1 MLGPSIPAWK
11 RSRNA
16 SAGCSYGFRHG
27 KDWVNVNGLGS
38 HFRDRLIYRQ
48 QGQSVES
55 DLLEV
60 DTLVVGA
67 GVVGLA
73 VGRAM
78 AQVGHEVIV
87 LEAGDHFGE
96 GISSRNSEVIHAG
109 IYYPD
114 NSLKARLCVEG
125 RRQLYQYCE
134 SHKVGYQ
141 KCGKWIV
148 ATSEAQNTGLENI
161 QAQALANCVPLEL
174 FDGPTVARR
183 LPEVCVSAGLWSPE
197 TGIVDTHGLMLALL
211 GELED
216 AGGSLVLRSPVERI
230 ESGGGTHV
238 LWVGGAEPLRVRA
251 RNLVNAA
258 GLGAV
263 PLTRNWVGL
272 PDVQKPSQWF
282 ARGVYFSYGGRHPF
296 KNLIYP
302 VPEPGGLGVH
312 LTLDLAGQARFG
324 PDVEWIE
331 REDYG
336 VDPERVHS
344 FVSGIRK
351 WWPGLESARLQPAYA
366 GIRPKLKDA
375 GGGFFDFRI
384 DGPQEHGVPG
394 LVNLFGIESPGLTS
408 CLAIA
413 GLVRDKL
420 A

>member
-1 MLGPSIPAWK
+1 MLGPSIPAWT

-16 SAGCSYGFRHG
+16 SAGCSYGFRHAG
-27 KDWVNVNGLGS
+27 DWVNVNGLGS
-38 HFRDRLIYRQ
+38 HFRERLVYRQ
-48 QGQSVES
+48 RGRSVENGV
-55 DLLEV
+55 LEV
-60 DTLVVGA
+60 DTLVIGA

-73 VGRAM
+73 VARAL
-78 AQVGHEVIV
+78 AQAGCEVIV

-109 IYYPD
+109 IYYPES
-114 NSLKARLCVEG
+114 SLKARLCVEG
-125 RRQLYQYCE
+125 RKQLYEYCE
-134 SHKVGYQ
+134 SHKVGYR
-141 KCGKWIV
+141 KCGKWIIS
-148 ATSEAQNTGLENI
+148 TSEAQNKGLEGI
-161 QAQALANCVPLEL
+161 QTQGIANGAPLEL
-174 FDGPTVARR
+174 WDGPTLARQ
-183 LPEVCVSAGLWSPE
+183 LPYVRSSAGLWSPE

-230 ESGGGTHV
+230 ESEGGAHV
-238 LWVGGAEPLRVRA
+238 LWVGGAEPLRVKA
-251 RNLVNAA
+251 RTLVNAA

-263 PLTRNWVGL
+263 PLTGSWKGL
-272 PDVQKPSQWF
+272 PDSRKPVQWF

-296 KNLIYP
+296 SNLIYP

-344 FVSGIRK
+344 FVAGIRQ
-351 WWPGLESARLQPAYA
+351 WWPGIEPERLQPAYA
-366 GIRPKLKDA
+366 GIRPKLKNA
-375 GGGFFDFRI
+375 EGGFFDFRI
-384 DGPQEHGVPG
+384 DGPQEHGIPG

-413 GLVRDKL
+413 GLVKDKL